1 MSVTKEMIQTLFP
14 NTSNIDNVVSI
25 IDMYRN
31 KFAINTNLRLAMFLA
46 QVREEI
52 GDNFKPLREN
62 LNYHEDVLPRLFK
75 NFTPELAEEYGRD
88 EKDKANPVAI
98 ANIAYAN
105 KLGNGNADSDND
117 GDLDELDDGW
127 KYRGAGILQITGK
140 SNFYEVQKRI
150 EKYAGKTNVSPDT
163 LEGAIL
169 FGMAFWIQHDLYR
182 LADRGTDLSVVDTIT
197 AKINKYTTSYEK
209 RRKHF
214 LAIKHLVGV

>member
-1 MSVTKEMIQTLFP
+1 MSVTKAMIQTLFP
-14 NTSNIDNVVSI
+14 NTSNTDNVVSI

-62 LNYHEDVLPRLFK
+62 LNYHEDVLPKLFK

-117 GDLDELDDGW
+117 GDLDEYDDGW
-127 KYRGAGILQITGK
+127 KYRGAGVLQITGK

-169 FGMAFWIQHDLYR
+169 FGMAYWMWKDIYR
-182 LADRGTDLSVVDTIT
+182 AADTGNIDKVT
-197 AKINKYTTSYEK
+197 AIINKYTTSYEK

-214 LAIKHLVGV
+214 DKIKHLI

>member
-1 MSVTKEMIQTLFP
+1 MSVTKEMIQTLFQ

-62 LNYHEDVLPRLFK
+62 LNYHEDVLPKLFK

-117 GDLDELDDGW
+117 GDLDESDDGW
-127 KYRGAGILQITGK
+127 KYRGAGVLQITGK
-140 SNFYEVQKRI
+140 SNFYEVEKRI

-169 FGMAFWIQHDLYR
+169 FGMAFWMWKDIYR
-182 LADRGTDLSVVDTIT
+182 AADTGNIDKVT
-197 AKINKYTTSYEK
+197 AIINKYTDSYTK
-209 RRKHF
+209 RKAHF
-214 LAIKHLVGV
+214 DKIKHLI

>member
-1 MSVTKEMIQTLFP
+1 MSVTKAMIQTLFP
-14 NTSNIDNVVSI
+14 NTSNTDNVVSI

-75 NFTPELAEEYGRD
+75 NFTPELAEKYGRD

-105 KLGNGNADSDND
+105 KLGNGNADSNND
-117 GDLDELDDGW
+117 GVLDELDDGW

-169 FGMAFWIQHDLYR
+169 FGMAYWMWKDIYR
-182 LADRGTDLSVVDTIT
+182 AADTGNIDKVT
-197 AKINKYTTSYEK
+197 AIINKYTDSYTK
-209 RRKHF
+209 RKAHF
-214 LAIKHLVGV
+214 DKIKHLI

>member
-14 NTSNIDNVVSI
+14 NTSNVNNVVSI

-169 FGMAFWIQHDLYR
+169 FGMAFWMWKDIYR
-182 LADRGTDLSVVDTIT
+182 AADTGNIDNVT
-197 AKINKYTTSYEK
+197 AIINKYTDSYTK
-209 RRKHF
+209 RKAHF
-214 LAIKHLVGV
+214 DKIKHLI

>member
-14 NTSNIDNVVSI
+14 NTSNVNNVVSI

-169 FGMAFWIQHDLYR
+169 FGMAYWMWKDIYR
-182 LADRGTDLSVVDTIT
+182 AADTGNIDNVT
-197 AKINKYTTSYEK
+197 AIINKYTDSYTK
-209 RRKHF
+209 RKAHF
-214 LAIKHLVGV
+214 DKIKHLI